1 MDLLIVESPS
11 KAKTLNTYLGKDFR
25 VLSSYGHVRSIPSE
39 VGSVKP
45 DQDFAVDYE
54 LLPRAK
60 KNIDDIIR
68 TVRGIKTLYLATD
81 PDREGEAI
89 SWHLVEVLKQ
99 KKGLLDN
106 VIVKRVVFNEITK
119 KAVTDAIKNPRDLDV
134 NLIQAQQARQAL
146 DYLVGFNLSPVL
158 WRKLP
163 GSRSAGRVQSV
174 ALRMLCERENE
185 IESFKPEEYWSIKG
199 IFDGDK
205 KRKIPGMLIQFD
217 GKKIDK
223 MAIKNEL
230 QSSSIVE
237 ILQNAKYLVNKVE
250 KKQQNRYPQP
260 PFTTSTML
268 QEAGRKLGFS
278 AKKTSKL
285 AQDLYEGI
293 EIAGETQGLITYMRT
308 DSVVVSETALSGSRG
323 FIEKEYGDKYLPK
336 AARFYKTKSKNA
348 QEAHEAIRPTNF
360 TLPPLKVEK
369 YLDKDHFRLYELIWK
384 RMVASQ
390 MENAVFDVVSADIA
404 STDHKHTF
412 RANGSTMVFD
422 GFLKLYMESV
432 DDEEDEEKQI
442 LPEMKE
448 GEPLDLD
455 KLEPKQHFTQ
465 PPPRFTEASL
475 VKRLEELGIG
485 RPSTYPT
492 IISILQEREYVKL
505 DKKRFFPEAKGRIV
519 SAFLSEFF
527 TRYVAYDFT
536 AKLED
541 ELDEIAEGEM
551 NWKKVL
557 HTFWEPFKVLV
568 DAVLE
573 IKNTDIIKK
582 IEDRLLQFILPES
595 LKDKKC
601 PTCKTGQL
609 GLKAGKFGAFVGC
622 SNYPE
627 CKYIYQLTSAASA
640 MVEGEQDTGA
650 VEFPKNLGTDE
661 HGIEVTLRKGPYG
674 VYVQL
679 GVEGKVKR
687 SSLPKGKSPLDVDL
701 EFALGLLRLPRL
713 VGLHPETKEEILA
726 GVGRFGPFLKYQ
738 GNFVSLKAHDL
749 MEVTVDEAVGVL
761 AAAQEKKKFA
771 PARTIPVKKKP
782 EAKAKT
788 KTKAKPR
795 AKAKPKKKKK

>member
-11 KAKTLNTYLGKDFR
+11 KAKTLNTYLGKNFK

-39 VGSVKP
+39 VGAVKP
-45 DQDFAVDYE
+45 DQDFDVDYE

-60 KNIDDIIR
+60 KNIDEIIR
-68 TVRGIKTLYLATD
+68 TVKNIDTLYLATD

-99 KKGLLDN
+99 KKGLLN
-106 VIVKRVVFNEITK
+106 KVNVKRVVFNEITK
-119 KAVTDAIKNPRDLDV
+119 KAVTDAIKAPRDLDL

-174 ALRMLCERENE
+174 ALRMLCEREND
-185 IESFKPEEYWSIKG
+185 IESFKAEEYWSIKG
-199 IFDGDK
+199 LFEGDK
-205 KRKIPGMLIQFD
+205 KKKIPAMLSYFD
-217 GKKIDK
+217 GKKLDK
-223 MAIKNEL
+223 MAIKNAN
-230 QSSSIVE
+230 QSE
-237 ILQNAKYLVNKVE
+237 DILAVLKKAEYTVKKVE
-250 KKQQNRYPQP
+250 KKQQRRFPQP

-293 EIAGETQGLITYMRT
+293 EVAGETQGLITYMRT
-308 DSVVVSETALSGSRG
+308 DSVVVSETALTGSRDYIG
-323 FIEKEYGDKYLPK
+323 KEFGDKYLPS
-336 AARFYKTKSKNA
+336 AARIYKTKSKNA

-360 TLPPLKVEK
+360 TLPPSKVEK
-369 YLDKDHFRLYELIWK
+369 YLDQDHFRLYELIWK

-390 MENAVFDVVSADIA
+390 MENALFDIVSADIA
-404 STDHKHTF
+404 SHDAKHMF
-412 RANGSTMVFD
+412 RATGSTLVFD
-422 GFLKLYMESV
+422 GFYKLYMEGI

-448 GEPLDLD
+448 GEKLDLD
-455 KLEPKQHFTQ
+455 KLEPRQHFTQ

-505 DKKRFFPEAKGRIV
+505 DKKRFFPEPKGRIV
-519 SAFLSEFF
+519 SAFLTEFF
-527 TRYVAYDFT
+527 TKYVEYDFT

-541 ELDEIAEGEM
+541 ELDQIADGEM

-557 HTFWEPFKVLV
+557 HTFWEPFKLLV

-573 IKNTDIIKK
+573 IKNTDVIKK
-582 IEDRLLQFILPES
+582 IEERLLQFILPENM
-595 LKDKKC
+595 KDKKC
-601 PTCKTGQL
+601 PTCKDGHL
-609 GLKAGKFGAFVGC
+609 GIKTGKFGAFVGC

-627 CKYIYQLTSAASA
+627 CKFIHQLTSADSS
-640 MVEGEQDTGA
+640 MVEGEQNVDGI
-650 VEFPKNLGTDE
+650 EFPKALGFDE
-661 HGIEVTLRKGPYG
+661 HGVEVTLRKGPYG

-679 GVEGKVKR
+679 GLEGKVKR
-687 SSLPKGKSPLDVDL
+687 SSLPKGKSPLDVNL

-726 GVGRFGPFLKYQ
+726 GVGRFGPYLKYQ
-738 GNFVSLKAHDL
+738 GAFISLKAHDV
-749 MEVTVDEAVGVL
+749 MEVTVDEAVDVI
-761 AAAQEKKKFA
+761 AIAIEKKKTAPPSRFA
-771 PARTIPVKKKP
+771 KKVFPTKEKP
-782 EAKAKT
+782 KAKP
-788 KTKAKPR
+788 KPR
-795 AKAKPKKKKK
+795 AKKK